1 MAYLQLRSQ
10 LRLTAELGAFVGQVQ
25 GVDSML
31 LIVQVT
37 ALHRTTPIEGWP
49 RAADLALRLHL
60 TGQGCHAY
68 QRLPRGEVGSEGV
81 LHVHSTSQIKRA
93 AYRCMRNGGVKVE
106 ALHLHLLGIDF
117 KVNVRR
123 VQGNLPQA

>member
-25 GVDSML
+25 GVDGMV

-37 ALHRTTPIEGWP
+37 ALHRATPIEGWP
-49 RAADLALRLHL
+49 RAADLSLRLH

-68 QRLPRGEVGSEGV
+68 
-81 LHVHSTSQIKRA
+81 
-93 AYRCMRNGGVKVE
+93 
-106 ALHLHLLGIDF
+106 
-117 KVNVRR
+117 
-123 VQGNLPQA
+123 